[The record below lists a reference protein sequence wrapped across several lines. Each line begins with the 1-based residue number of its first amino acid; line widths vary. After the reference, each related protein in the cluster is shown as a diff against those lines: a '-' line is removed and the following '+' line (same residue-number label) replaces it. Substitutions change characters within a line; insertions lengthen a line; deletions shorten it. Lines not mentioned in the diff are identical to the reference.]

1 MDKFNKKIENILKY
15 FKPAKT
21 PEELTKK
28 FSKETGESEEKIKK
42 IVDKDLKKGEKV
54 EKEHTTH
61 NKIAKTIARHHEEEK
76 LNYYKDLSKVERKQ

>member
-1 MDKFNKKIENILKY
+1 MNEFDKKIEDVLKF

-28 FSKETGESEEKIKK
+28 FSKETGESKEKIKK
-42 IVDKDLKKGEKV
+42 IIDNDLKRGEKV

-61 NKIAKTIARHHEEEK
+61 DKIAKTIARHHEEEK
-76 LNYYKDLSKVERKQ
+76 LNYYKDLAKVEKK